1 MDQILDK
8 LDLGANALLIIGIIL
23 VDQRLRRVEKSV
35 DRIAD
40 RADEYETK
48 VDRMEGRFD
57 NFRKV
62 N

>member
-57 NFRKV
+57 NWRKV

>member
-57 NFRKV
+57 NWRKI